1 MPETPL
7 TAADIVAALHSN
19 HYSLEER
26 VVMLRAMRDT
36 TAGLVNYDPHLDGRV
51 RASLSVRPETIDTT
65 INALENSEIWQQSS
79 GITPKELRAH
89 RDFRAEHR
97 ALLEMLRSFI
107 AMLIQSIRYQ
117 HFLGVE
123 KSRAV
128 YNAGRA
134 IGGEAALTIKPQL
147 DLIAETR
154 PAARRKK
161 VEKPSEPAA
170 PRQ

>member
-19 HYSLEER
+19 HYSTAER
-26 VVMLRAMRDT
+26 VLMLRAMRDT
-36 TAGLVNYDPHLDGRV
+36 TPGLVTIEPRMRGPV
-51 RASLSVRPETIDTT
+51 RAAQVVKGETVDTT

-79 GITPKELRAH
+79 AITPKELRSH
-89 RDFRAEHR
+89 RELVAEYR
-97 ALLEMLRSFI
+97 ALVEMLRSYV
-107 AMLIQSIRYQ
+107 AMVLEIIRYQ

-154 PAARRKK
+154 PAARRKR
-161 VEKPSEPAA
+161 VEKPSEPVA
-170 PRQ
+170 PKQ